1 MNRKV
6 ALLLVFCIIL
16 SIFAL
21 AACSNDAESHPDKA
35 KESKPTVSDN
45 PLLPKP
51 SEDPEPTTVLGETED
66 AGSEYIDKLVFIGDS
81 TTYGLKAYG
90 MLSGGIGYTSALTRF
105 AIEATGDTEI
115 LKKQLDDPDT
125 DVICNLPFPKEDDV
139 EPTA

>member
-45 PLLPKP
+45 PRLPKP
-51 SEDPEPTTVLGETED
+51 TEDPEPTTVLGETED
-66 AGSEYIDKLVFIGDS
+66 AGS
-81 TTYGLKAYG
+81 
-90 MLSGGIGYTSALTRF
+90 
-105 AIEATGDTEI
+105 
-115 LKKQLDDPDT
+115 
-125 DVICNLPFPKEDDV
+125 
-139 EPTA
+139 